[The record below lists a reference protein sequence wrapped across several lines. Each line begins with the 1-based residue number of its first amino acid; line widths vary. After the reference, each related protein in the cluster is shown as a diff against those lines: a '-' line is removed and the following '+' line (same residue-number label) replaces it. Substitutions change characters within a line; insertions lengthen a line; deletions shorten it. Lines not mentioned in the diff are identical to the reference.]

1 MQHYLF
7 IVKTF
12 RLLREHEP
20 WKLALIFVLTLL
32 LGVMSGFS
40 IVMLIPLLQLLSI
53 GAGEEPE
60 GVALFIQNLA
70 EKSGISLTIGN
81 ILLVYMVLLTV
92 SALLQYR
99 KSILDARYQQTLI
112 YTIRR
117 SLFRKIIMADWQ
129 LLNSRSKTNHLQVL
143 TREVPNLA
151 NYYFFYLKLLTTVI
165 MMTAYTVY
173 AMLVSAG
180 FTLIIIVFGALLFF
194 LLRSFLSRS
203 FRLGQG
209 YVDSYNRLLKYI
221 DDFWQTVKIAKVHS
235 SEDYYFNRFDE
246 ASTSLLNMEYR
257 MQRNWSLP
265 QLIQRIVGLIVLV
278 GIVWFGYR
286 SGSVPMASFV
296 ILILLF
302 SRIFPQLIAINTDIS
317 MIVSNVP
324 SVKLV
329 MQLNDDLPEPGVAGS
344 GVHDAVELKKE
355 ISLEGVSF
363 AYPDGAMAADGRV
376 AVAGTMDAAASGDSG
391 ATGGKIFD
399 RFGAVIRANAI
410 TGIVGQ
416 SGRGK
421 TTLIDLIAGLQKPSE
436 GRILIDGSVLD
447 DELLPRWKAGL
458 GYLPQDPFFI
468 DGTLRENLVWDSG
481 GRPAKAGS
489 ALSSG
494 GRHGDASPV
503 DGGGRGDASPG
514 NGSGSRDSS
523 HGHSNAISDE
533 EIWEVLAQVNATHL
547 VKRFRK
553 GLDAFIVNYHTSFSG
568 GECQRLALARV
579 LLRNPS
585 VLLLDEAT
593 SSLDPENETA
603 IMEVLARLKER
614 ITIVFVTHRESVVR
628 WFDEVIKI

>member
-1 MQHYLF
+1 
-7 IVKTF
+7 VT
-12 RLLREHEP
+12 
-20 WKLALIFVLTLL
+20 
-32 LGVMSGFS
+32 GGFS
-40 IVMLIPLLQLLSI
+40 IVLLIPLLQLLSI
-53 GAGEEPE
+53 GAGEATE

-70 EKSGISLTIGN
+70 DRAGIELTIGS
-81 ILLVYMVLLTV
+81 ILLVYMVLLTLT
-92 SALLQYR
+92 ALLQYW
-99 KSILDARYQQTLI
+99 KALLDARYQQTFI
-112 YTIRR
+112 YTLRR
-117 SLFRKIIMADWQ
+117 RLFRKIIMADWQ

-151 NYYFFYLKLLTTVI
+151 NYYFFYLKLLTTLI
-165 MMTAYTVY
+165 MTAAYTLY

-180 FTLIIIVFGALLFF
+180 FTLIIIAVGIIVFFLLRRF
-194 LLRSFLSRS
+194 LLRSF
-203 FRLGQG
+203 RLGKG

-257 MQRNWSLP
+257 MQRNWSVP
-265 QLIQRIVGLIVLV
+265 QLIQRIVGLAVLV

-286 SGSVPMASFV
+286 SGAVPMASFV

-317 MIVSNVP
+317 MIISNVA

-329 MQLNDDLPEPGVAGS
+329 MQLDEDLPEPGATAG
-344 GVHDAVELKKE
+344 GVHPSVALKKE
-355 ISLEGVSF
+355 IRLEDITF
-363 AYPDGAMAADGRV
+363 AYPDGE
-376 AVAGTMDAAASGDSG
+376 
-391 ATGGKIFD
+391 KLFD

-421 TTLIDLIAGLQKPSE
+421 TTLIDLIAGLQRPGAGK
-436 GRILIDGSVLD
+436 IFIDGVPM
-447 DELLPRWKAGL
+447 DEDLLPAWRAGL

-481 GRPAKAGS
+481 GRPADENRAG
-489 ALSSG
+489 ASG
-494 GRHGDASPV
+494 GRSGDNDRGGNS
-503 DGGGRGDASPG
+503 GGRGDRSPDSSDG
-514 NGSGSRDSS
+514 TGRRGSGPGSS
-523 HGHSNAISDE
+523 GAISDE
-533 EIWEVLAQVNATHL
+533 EIMAVLEQVNATHL

-553 GLDAFIVNYHTSFSG
+553 GLDAFIVNYPFAFSG

-579 LLRNPS
+579 LLRRPS

-593 SSLDPENETA
+593 SSLDAENEA
-603 IMEVLARLKER
+603 IIMEVLARLKER
-614 ITIVFVTHRESVVR
+614 ITIVFVTHRESVTR
-628 WFDEVIKI
+628 WFDEVITI